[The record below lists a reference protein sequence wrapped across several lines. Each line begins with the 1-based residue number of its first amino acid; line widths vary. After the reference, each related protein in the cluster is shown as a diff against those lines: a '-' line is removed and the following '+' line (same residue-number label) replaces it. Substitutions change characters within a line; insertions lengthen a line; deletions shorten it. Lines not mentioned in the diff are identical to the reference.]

1 MINVL
6 YHGELL
12 DEEGLPDINDKEA
25 DAIAAYI
32 AYTIKYKEALKTH
45 NQMIMQEAKDL
56 KQQWL
61 FNCDAARVPMYMSQ
75 NELNDILDVLDL
87 EHNQLLICVSSE
99 SGIPFQINPGSIP
112 L

>member
-45 NQMIMQEAKDL
+45 N
-56 KQQWL
+56 
-61 FNCDAARVPMYMSQ
+61 
-75 NELNDILDVLDL
+75 
-87 EHNQLLICVSSE
+87 
-99 SGIPFQINPGSIP
+99 
-112 L
+112 